1 MLGYY
6 PKLTPSYIIPGVRAV
21 ACRRYRPPLL
31 GRWAGEQTPLV
42 KTMRSDKLIGLMGSS
57 PAGFEAPRRNR
68 LPGESSISKC
78 HARRS
83 RGEAQTNRLSI
94 LRVVV

>member
-6 PKLTPSYIIPGVRAV
+6 PKLTPSYNIPGVHAV

-42 KTMRSDKLIGLMGSS
+42 KTMRSDKLIGLVGSS
-57 PAGFEAPRRNR
+57 PAGFEAPRRNS

-78 HARRS
+78 RARRS
-83 RGEAQTNRLSI
+83 RGEAQTNRFSI